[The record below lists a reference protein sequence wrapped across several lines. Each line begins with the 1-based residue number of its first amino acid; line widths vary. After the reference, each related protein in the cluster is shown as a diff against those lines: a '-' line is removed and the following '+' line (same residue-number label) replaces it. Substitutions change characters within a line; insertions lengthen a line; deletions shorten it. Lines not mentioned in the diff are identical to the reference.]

1 MQRHNIPI
9 CVEIWRI
16 NDSLLRF
23 LKAGNESQ
31 REDEQ
36 QHAGFWS
43 QAESASRRILPLK
56 LINIYIILGT
66 LWFAKIWIVNGV
78 VNYDELF
85 LTHNILG
92 FKSLSATKRLKNLQ
106 LSFSY
111 NMNQFDFKGH

>member
-31 REDEQ
+31 RWDEQ

-43 QAESASRRILPLK
+43 QARKCLTKDIAAEINKYLHYSWNSRDSFWP
-56 LINIYIILGT
+56 
-66 LWFAKIWIVNGV
+66 VNPV
-78 VNYDELF
+78 
-85 LTHNILG
+85 I
-92 FKSLSATKRLKNLQ
+92 R
-106 LSFSY
+106 
-111 NMNQFDFKGH
+111 